1 MCIAVFIWQA
11 HPYCP
16 LLLLLNRD
24 EYHNR
29 ATKELSWW
37 EGGEIL
43 GGKDEVA
50 GGTWLACSRNGR
62 VAFITNVL
70 ELDILPEAKSR
81 GDLPLQFLQS
91 KKNPKQF
98 AEEVVKEAHQYN
110 GFNLTLADIPSNTM
124 VYVSNRPKDEPTVIQ
139 EVSPGVHVLS
149 NAKLDSSWHKGRYGT
164 RSTDALYVRTS
175 GKASFYEAY
184 LERGIWKQKTLNY
197 SIEKPE

>member
-24 EYHNR
+24 EYHNRQATLLLLLFSLINGEFMVMGGLDR

-81 GDLPLQFLQS
+81 GDLPVRFLQ
-91 KKNPKQF
+91 
-98 AEEVVKEAHQYN
+98 VKLLR
-110 GFNLTLADIPSNTM
+110 F
-124 VYVSNRPKDEPTVIQ
+124 
-139 EVSPGVHVLS
+139 
-149 NAKLDSSWHKGRYGT
+149 
-164 RSTDALYVRTS
+164 
-175 GKASFYEAY
+175 SF
-184 LERGIWKQKTLNY
+184 
-197 SIEKPE
+197 